1 MKITAN
7 NPYVFTNTAS
17 QTYIHTNRISAN
29 IMRSVGLET
38 EIMKSVRR
46 MVDQVELN
54 NLQRITQNYNK
65 VDVET
70 GDSDDTINASELVD
84 SKLSSGKGD
93 DKIRLSNVYNSYID
107 SGDGNDTV
115 TIGNARNVTIDT
127 GSGDDTVNIYQG
139 KHSTIN
145 AGDGND
151 EVTIDNT
158 KFLITRI
165 RVLEPGEVV
174 YVDRSPKST
183 VFGGAGDDKI
193 SILGENS
200 YISGGSGNDTLRGHG
215 VINGDEGDDT
225 INGSGTV
232 SGGSGNDVISGSG
245 NVSGGTGNDIINAS
259 GVVNGDEGND
269 TITGAGIISG
279 GTGNDMVTI
288 KMGLNF
294 GGYGGDASIVR
305 YNRGDG
311 HDIVNVENNDTIL
324 DMSSIS
330 KEEVDVVETFNGET
344 GYREL
349 SVTMKDGSGSITFIS
364 NNKHDELYANGIKVK
379 HTLEEQ
385 GLIAVTPDKAV
396 TYLPQSIQFSDGSMH
411 FER

>member
-1 MKITAN
+1 MKITAST
-7 NPYVFTNTAS
+7 PYMFPNSAP

-54 NLQRITQNYNK
+54 NLQRITENYNK

-70 GDSDDTINASELVD
+70 GDGDDTINASELVD

-93 DKIRLSNVYNSYID
+93 DKFRLRNVYNSYID
-107 SGDGNDTV
+107 SGDGDDEV

-127 GSGDDTVNIYQG
+127 GSGDD
-139 KHSTIN
+139 
-145 AGDGND
+145 
-151 EVTIDNT
+151 EVRIDNT

-193 SILGENS
+193 SILGGYS
-200 YISGGSGNDTLRGHG
+200 YISGGAGNDNLKGYG
-215 VINGDEGDDT
+215 VVNGDEGDDT
-225 INGSGTV
+225 ISGSGSGTV

-245 NVSGGTGNDIINAS
+245 NVSGGTGDDIINAS

-279 GTGNDMVTI
+279 GTGNDMITI

-330 KEEVDVVETFNGET
+330 KEEVDVVETFNEKT

-349 SVTMKDGSGSITFIS
+349 SVTMKDGSGSITFVS
-364 NNKHDELYANGIKVK
+364 NNKNDELYANGIKVK
-379 HTLEEQ
+379 QTLEEQ

-396 TYLPQSIQFSDGSMH
+396 TYLPQSIQFSDGSVQ
-411 FER
+411 FEEPVNKIV